1 MALAHA
7 IAWILKAPHSSLSKM
22 TTAAR
27 NMVIARYT
35 TSAMQHATLRVYDE
49 LLQPSLAS
57 TFVDH
62 TS

>member
-1 MALAHA
+1 
-7 IAWILKAPHSSLSKM
+7 M

-49 LLQPSLAS
+49 LLQTSLAS